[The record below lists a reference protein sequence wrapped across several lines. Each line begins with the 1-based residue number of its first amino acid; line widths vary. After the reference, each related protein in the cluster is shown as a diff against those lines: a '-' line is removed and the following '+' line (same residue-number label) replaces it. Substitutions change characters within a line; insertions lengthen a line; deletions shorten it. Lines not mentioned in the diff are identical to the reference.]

1 MAYAIINLIIH
12 ESAGICMENL
22 TEKQQAIYEFI
33 KNYISDNSYPPTV
46 REIGAA
52 VSLKSTSTVHM
63 HLKEIEK
70 KGYISISPL
79 KQRTI
84 SLTGNDS
91 PAPYRTVATPLV
103 GNVAAGKPIL
113 AEDNI
118 QETYALPSTLL
129 HGASNNEVMMLN
141 VEGDSMIDAGILSG
155 DMIIVHNAI
164 AANNGDIVVAR
175 VEGDTATVKR
185 LYKEKGVIRLQ
196 PENSN
201 MKPIYASPKD
211 VEIVGKVIGLI
222 RKY

>member
-1 MAYAIINLIIH
+1 
-12 ESAGICMENL
+12 
-22 TEKQQAIYEFI
+22 
-33 KNYISDNSYPPTV
+33 
-46 REIGAA
+46 
-52 VSLKSTSTVHM
+52 M

-129 HGASNNEVMMLN
+129 HGASSNEVMMLN
-141 VEGDSMIDAGILSG
+141 VEGDSMIEAGILSG

-175 VEGDTATVKR
+175 VEGDAATVKR